1 MATANKGGRPA
12 TYQDVLDAPHHMVA
26 EILDR
31 ILYTQ
36 WRSPIRHALAVAR
49 LAVELGNAFDRGC
62 PDGWWI
68 FREPELHLGADIV
81 VPNLTGWSRTK
92 MPDFPDGAYFAIA
105 PDWACEFL
113 RRRPAASINVKN
125 VPSMPTKAYRISGS
139 SIPRSKC
146 WKFSSC
152 TTGSGYCWTRLSMTH
167 W

>member
-62 PDGWWI
+62 PGGWWI

-81 VPNLTGWSRTK
+81 VPNLTGWSRAK
-92 MPDFPDGAYFAIA
+92 MPDFPDGADFAIA
-105 PDWACEFL
+105 PDWACEML
-113 RRRPAASINVKN
+113 APTTRRIDQCEKRSIYVHEGVSHLWFVDPAIKMLEVFKLHNGQWLL
-125 VPSMPTKAYRISGS
+125 SGHAC
-139 SIPRSKC
+139 R
-146 WKFSSC
+146 
-152 TTGSGYCWTRLSMTH
+152 
-167 W
+167 